1 MDNAEGIEYPFDG
14 LSPGQSSSTFSFDT
28 MIVDTVPT
36 GGFSF
41 TGSTGNA
48 VGGTVATLTDPNTS
62 ATASAYSASIN
73 WGDGTTS
80 PGTITG
86 GNGSFNVAGN
96 HALLGRRHVPRLGH
110 DHVGWHEPGQLD
122 CGRLGRRSP
131 RPHRL

>member
-1 MDNAEGIEYPFDG
+1 
-14 LSPGQSSSTFSFDT
+14 

-41 TGSTGNA
+41 SGSSGSPI
-48 VGGTVATLTDPNTS
+48 GGTVATFTDPNTS

-86 GNGSFNVAGN
+86 GNGNFSVAGS
-96 HALLGRRHVPRLGH
+96 HAYSAGGTYPVSVTITSAGTSQGSSTVADSAAITAPPSPVITGAPR
-110 DHVGWHEPGQLD
+110 
-122 CGRLGRRSP
+122 
-131 RPHRL
+131 